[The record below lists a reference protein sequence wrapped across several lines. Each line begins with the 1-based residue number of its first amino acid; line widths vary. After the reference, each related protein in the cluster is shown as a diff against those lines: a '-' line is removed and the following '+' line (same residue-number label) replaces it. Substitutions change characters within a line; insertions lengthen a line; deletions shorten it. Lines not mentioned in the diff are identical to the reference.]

1 GLLARARVAAAEYAG
16 DPLPQPHGSPC
27 RRRHAHSLANA
38 AIATTNSHHRS
49 RIGTLASRPAAPPAW
64 GCSTGVAGRHSSEY
78 VSRATTRR
86 SGPVGDSYEYTPGGS
101 DSSARPVASKRS
113 VSVRLVP
120 AAVNVTVTSRGEPA
134 PVQRHATG
142 IPLGA
147 ACVTG
152 TNLSHPLAPPA
163 RSQSANA
170 ATTARYASALAP
182 PRNAQRNRPA
192 AATVARRAPPPV
204 PPAPTRVT
212 SAVETGVRL
221 AASRHPPPSGS
232 DSTKVR
238 TGTRATSLSVRARK
252 RLSQSGGDA
261 SSTTEGWGLTSSV
274 NQRASSRGSSSPT

>member
-1 GLLARARVAAAEYAG
+1 EYAG
-16 DPLPQPHGSPC
+16 APLPQPHGSPC

-78 VSRATTRR
+78 VSRATTPR

-134 PVQRHATG
+134 PV
-142 IPLGA
+142 GA
-147 ACVTG
+147 G
-152 TNLSHPLAPPA
+152 EPPA
-163 RSQSANA
+163 IP
-170 ATTARYASALAP
+170 AR
-182 PRNAQRNRPA
+182 RPA
-192 AATVARRAPPPV
+192 AGAGRGGGPYQRPSWPRVVDEGRMAPVDANGSSGAGSPARTRRRAP
-204 PPAPTRVT
+204 ATTRVT

-261 SSTTEGWGLTSSV
+261 SSTTEGSVLTSSV
-274 NQRASSRGSSSPT
+274 NQRAASRGSSSPTPS

>member
-1 GLLARARVAAAEYAG
+1 GFEQDALGLLARARVAAAEYAG

-78 VSRATTRR
+78 VSRATTPR

-152 TNLSHPLAPPA
+152 TNLSHPPAPPA

-192 AATVARRAPPPV
+192 AATVARRAPPPEEPV
-204 PPAPTRVT
+204 WGDSGHSGQRHRRDRTERPWRNHHLTH
-212 SAVETGVRL
+212 RL
-221 AASRHPPPSGS
+221 
-232 DSTKVR
+232 
-238 TGTRATSLSVRARK
+238 
-252 RLSQSGGDA
+252 
-261 SSTTEGWGLTSSV
+261 
-274 NQRASSRGSSSPT
+274 